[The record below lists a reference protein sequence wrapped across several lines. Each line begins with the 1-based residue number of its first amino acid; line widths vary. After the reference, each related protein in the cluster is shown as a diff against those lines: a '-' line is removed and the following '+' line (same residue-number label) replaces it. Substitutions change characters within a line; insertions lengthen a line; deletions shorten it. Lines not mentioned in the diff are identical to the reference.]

1 MDKSCSITKSAANS
15 GSLEM
20 STEQN
25 IATVHRMYEEIFN
38 KGNFS
43 LVPELIA
50 PEYIYRSAVLGEVR
64 GQEGFTQ
71 MVTSSREAFPDARME
86 AKDIVAEGDRLA
98 VVFSYAGTF
107 KGKLG
112 NFEPTGKQFSI
123 TGAIFYRFS
132 NGRVAEVTGFYDTLA
147 FYQQLGVSPPQK

>member
-1 MDKSCSITKSAANS
+1 MNKSCSIAKSATKS
-15 GSLEM
+15 GSNEM

-50 PEYIYRSAVLGEVR
+50 PEYIYSSAVLGEVR

-86 AKDIVAEGDRLA
+86 ATDIVAEGDRLA

-112 NFEPTGKQFSI
+112 DFEPTGRQFSI
-123 TGAIFYRFS
+123 SGAIFYRFS

-147 FYQQLGVSPPQK
+147 FYQQLGILTSQK